1 MLRTLREWLTLGLIV
16 LLPFHA
22 LFVTV
27 GTRLLLGSGH
37 APMAILAGWK
47 EAVLGVILLIAFI
60 EIVRA
65 TLHRSDDS
73 GIVAAGHVDLI
84 DASIL
89 ALLLLSVALLL
100 TGHPSV
106 TAHYILGFKY
116 DFIPLIAFLILRRV
130 PWSDD
135 FKNRVPLLLLVT
147 GCIVAL
153 YGVLTFFLP
162 MSFFVN
168 LGYSDAHSLYLA
180 NGPLAAFQQI
190 GDSAVRRIQST
201 FSGPNQFGLWLLI
214 PWSVVMVE
222 IVRRKVFSFWFLVFS
237 FLLIA
242 IALLL
247 TFSRAAWIGA
257 FVIFVAALGQLP
269 PKTFMKIIVPLI
281 VAGALG
287 LVMVLQSGPSVFLR
301 LGSDRGH
308 FERPLQAIQMMRD
321 FPLGTGLGTAGPATN
336 RTHDACV
343 FLETGDDPS
352 WAKSNPNL
360 CVFTGK
366 TQVQP
371 AGKVCN
377 CPVLPENW
385 YLQMGVEMGVIG
397 FLLYAALIVILLMR
411 LRVMSYGLRVT
422 KVSELTLPIFFAFFA
437 LSVAALFLHAWEDA
451 AVAYSVWALLAICV
465 PPLSKRG

>member
-1 MLRTLREWLTLGLIV
+1 MQRLREFSTLALLS

-22 LFVTV
+22 LLVTT
-27 GTRLLLGSGH
+27 GTKLMLGPGH
-37 APMAILAGWK
+37 APTAMLAGWK
-47 EAVLGVILLIAFI
+47 EVILGMILLSAFL
-60 EIVRA
+60 EIVHSSLI
-65 TLHRSDDS
+65 THHSSLFKWDW
-73 GIVAAGHVDLI
+73 I
-84 DASIL
+84 DALIL
-89 ALLLLSVALLL
+89 ALLVLSITLLL
-100 TGHPSV
+100 TGRPSSLS
-106 TAHYILGFKY
+106 HYILGFKY
-116 DFIPLIAFLILRRV
+116 DFIPLVAFLVLRRV

-135 FKNRVPLLLLVT
+135 FKNRVPLLLLIV

-153 YGVLTFFLP
+153 YGILTFFLP

-168 LGYSDAHSLYLA
+168 LGYSDAHSIYLA

-190 GDSAVRRIQST
+190 GGSAVRRIQST

-214 PWSVVMVE
+214 PWAIAMIAVVRTRCTNYRYL
-222 IVRRKVFSFWFLVFS
+222 ISA
-237 FLLIA
+237 LLIA
-242 IALLL
+242 AALLL

-257 FVIFVAALGQLP
+257 FIIFIATPGQLP

-281 VAGALG
+281 AACGVGF
-287 LVMVLQSGPSVFLR
+287 VMLLQSNSDIFLR

-321 FPLGTGLGTAGPATN
+321 FPLGKGLGTAGPATN

-352 WAKSNPNL
+352 WAKSNPDL

-371 AGKVCN
+371 AGKTCN

-385 YLQMGVEMGVIG
+385 YLQIGVELGIAG
-397 FLLYAALIVILLMR
+397 FLLYLIFIGFVARWL
-411 LRVMSYGLRVT
+411 
-422 KVSELTLPIFFAFFA
+422 VSRFSFSPLHKFLTLTFLG

-451 AVAYSVWALLAICV
+451 AVAYSVWILMAIVMQQSLANV
-465 PPLSKRG
+465 RVDA